1 MNERDVPDAELMIA
15 TGCAHCPVV
24 LSGLTELLKKG
35 QIGRLAVTNITTH
48 PEVAEA
54 RGVRGVPWI
63 RIGPFELSGAHSQ
76 GELADWAA
84 RTGSEE
90 GIQGYL
96 EEGLETGQLAA
107 VTSACRNN
115 QAMLPQLLRLAGDL
129 ETAFAV
135 RVGVGAVLEDL
146 ATEGLLVGLVDDF
159 AALAAS
165 PHPQVRADAA
175 HFLGL
180 SGSPEAEPHLRHLAD
195 DADREVCEIAAESL
209 ATLDRRADAGLQ
221 GPAQDR

>member
-1 MNERDVPDAELMIA
+1 MAERDVPDAELMIA

-35 QIGRLAVTNITTH
+35 QIGRLAVTNVVAH

-63 RIGPFELSGAHSQ
+63 RIGPFELNGVHSQ

-90 GIQGYL
+90 GVHGYL
-96 EEGLETGQLAA
+96 EQGLETGQLAA
-107 VTSACRNN
+107 VTSACRNSP
-115 QAMLPQLLRLAGDL
+115 AMLPQLVRLAGDM

-135 RVGVGAVLEDL
+135 RIGVGAVLEDL
-146 ATEGLLVGLVDDF
+146 ATEGLLARLVADF

-165 PHPQVRADAA
+165 PLAQVRADAA

-180 SGSPEAEPHLRHLAD
+180 SGSPEAESCLRRLAD
-195 DADREVCEIAAESL
+195 DVDREVREIAAESL
-209 ATLDRRADAGLQ
+209 AALDRRTDAGLQ
-221 GPAQDR
+221 GPTQDR